1 MDLRGVRVTWLGHG
15 TFKIAS
21 PSGKIILLDPWLQDN
36 PACPDDQKHPGKL
49 DVMLVTHGHFDH
61 IGNAVTAAREGQPE
75 QVIGSFEIGA
85 WLEKQGVENATGM
98 NKGGT
103 IDLGWVKVTMV
114 FADHTCGIIDG
125 DQIIYGGEAAGY
137 VLRFDNGLSL
147 YAAGDTN
154 VFGDMRIIGELYQPQ
169 VAILP
174 IGDFYTMGPRE
185 AAYATRLLGVGG
197 VIPAHFGTFP
207 VLTGNPTALRQEL
220 QTLGLDQVE
229 VAALNPG
236 QSIGG

>member
-21 PSGKIILLDPWLQDN
+21 PSGKVILLDPWLQDN
-36 PACPDDQKHPGKL
+36 PACPEDQKHPGKL
-49 DVMLVTHGHFDH
+49 DLMLVTHGHFDH

-154 VFGDMRIIGELYQPQ
+154 VFGDMRIISELYRPQ

-185 AAYATRLLGVGG
+185 AAYATRLVGVNA

-207 VLTGNPTALRQEL
+207 ALTGNPMALRQEL
-220 QTLGLDQVE
+220 QALGLGHVE
-229 VAALNPG
+229 VAELAPG
-236 QSIGG
+236 QSVGG

>member
-1 MDLRGVRVTWLGHG
+1 MDLRGVRITWLGHG
-15 TFKIAS
+15 TFKINSA
-21 PSGKIILLDPWLQDN
+21 SGKTILLDPWLQDN
-36 PACPDDQKHPGKL
+36 PACPEDQKHPGKL
-49 DVMLVTHGHFDH
+49 DTILVTHGHFDH
-61 IGNAVTAAREGQPE
+61 IGNAAIAAREGEPE
-75 QVIGSFEIGA
+75 HVIGSFEIGV
-85 WLEKQGVENATGM
+85 WLEKQGVANATGI

-103 IDLGWVKVTMV
+103 IDLGWVKITMV

-137 VLRFDNGLSL
+137 VLRFDNGLTL

-154 VFGDMRIIGELYQPQ
+154 VFGDMRLIGEIYRPQ

-185 AAYATRLLGVGG
+185 AAYAVRLLNIGS

-207 VLTGNPTALRQEL
+207 VLSGTPEELSQEL
-220 QTLGLDQVE
+220 ATLGLGQVQ
-229 VAALNPG
+229 VAQLKPG
-236 QSIGG
+236 QSVG